1 MSTPAF
7 SVNAYYE
14 NLIELRATKRAAFDS
29 MSPATMFA
37 LAYYET
43 AKQEHEHEQIATKQ
57 RQEKRQP

>member
-14 NLIELRATKRAAFDS
+14 KLIELRATKRAAFDS
-29 MSPATMFA
+29 MSPATMCA

-43 AKQEHEHEQIATKQ
+43 AKQEHEQIATKQ

>member
-14 NLIELRATKRAAFDS
+14 NLIELRATKR
-29 MSPATMFA
+29 
-37 LAYYET
+37 
-43 AKQEHEHEQIATKQ
+43 